1 MEEKSTC
8 YYTLELALF
17 DIKPELVRLKICQD
31 LVESNDHTFKEKRIL
46 LLQYIIDSLSYL
58 IDDKTLRKFMR
69 HKIGIL
75 AIQLIPEDIRRH
87 FYHLQKSPLVIVE
100 QLLMNVKVAVAG
112 KVIDIL
118 HKECKEHKLLL
129 SLVSECDDIIAQYAT
144 KSLLVPE
151 TAMPT
156 QGNSL
161 NLFLG
166 RVFFMN

>member
-31 LVESNDHTFKEKRIL
+31 LVQSNDHTFKEKHIL

-75 AIQLIPEDIRRH
+75 AIQLIPEDIRGH

-100 QLLMNVKVAVAG
+100 QLLMNVKVALAG

-129 SLVSECDDIIAQYAT
+129 SLASECDDIITQYAT

>member
-1 MEEKSTC
+1 
-8 YYTLELALF
+8 
-17 DIKPELVRLKICQD
+17 
-31 LVESNDHTFKEKRIL
+31 
-46 LLQYIIDSLSYL
+46 
-58 IDDKTLRKFMR
+58 MR

-75 AIQLIPEDIRRH
+75 AIQLIPEDIRGH

-100 QLLMNVKVAVAG
+100 QLLMNVKVALAG

-118 HKECKEHKLLL
+118 HQECKEHKLLL
-129 SLVSECDDIIAQYAT
+129 SLASECDDIITQYAT